1 MDSRL
6 YQAAA
11 QLPPGDSRIEQL
23 YTLAVAPGEP
33 RSLAQR
39 LHMGLL
45 LVAAL
50 LLASGLVFWVAA
62 NWQEQTR
69 MFKLLLIEGALLV
82 SVLASLFW
90 RRGRIAA
97 LLCATLALG
106 GLLAFVG
113 QTYQT
118 GADAWQLFATWAA
131 LALVWTLLA
140 RSDVLW
146 LLWVL
151 VAAAGIAMWWGHLDP
166 WELLFRGRST
176 TQQHFL
182 FAAMWLALAL
192 VPALVSLLPWARLQG
207 GVGWWSHR
215 LALGLALAAWTV
227 MGLLQLLSSK
237 GTDWGWWLS
246 GLLIALAMLV
256 SYQGRLR
263 DFVSLCLCTLAA
275 NVWLL
280 ALLARLLFDGG
291 SEEAAFLFFALATL
305 ACLAA
310 TVSGLLAVQRRLRA
324 EAASAEDAAG
334 GQP

>member
-146 LLWVL
+146 MLWVL
-151 VAAAGIAMWWGHLDP
+151 VVAAAIAMWWGHLDL
-166 WELLFRGRST
+166 WEILFRGRGT
-176 TQQHFL
+176 TPQQL
-182 FAAMWLALAL
+182 LYAAMWLALAL
-192 VPALVSLLPWARLQG
+192 VPALVALLPWTRLPAG
-207 GVGWWSHR
+207 MGWWSHR
-215 LALGLALAAWTV
+215 LALGLALGAWTG
-227 MGLLQLLSSK
+227 MGLIQLFSSR
-237 GTDWGWWLS
+237 GIGWGWWLS
-246 GLLIALAMLV
+246 GLLIALAMAV

-263 DFVSLCLCTLAA
+263 DFLSLCLCTLAA
-275 NVWLL
+275 NVWVLG
-280 ALLARLLFDGG
+280 LLARVLFNGG

-324 EAASAEDAAG
+324 EATAG
-334 GQP
+334 GVQ

>member
-146 LLWVL
+146 MLWVL
-151 VAAAGIAMWWGHLDP
+151 V
-166 WELLFRGRST
+166 
-176 TQQHFL
+176 
-182 FAAMWLALAL
+182 
-192 VPALVSLLPWARLQG
+192 V
-207 GVGWWSHR
+207 
-215 LALGLALAAWTV
+215 
-227 MGLLQLLSSK
+227 
-237 GTDWGWWLS
+237 
-246 GLLIALAMLV
+246 
-256 SYQGRLR
+256 
-263 DFVSLCLCTLAA
+263 
-275 NVWLL
+275 
-280 ALLARLLFDGG
+280 
-291 SEEAAFLFFALATL
+291 
-305 ACLAA
+305 
-310 TVSGLLAVQRRLRA
+310 GLLAYALFRFASPAFDIEHKGSDAKGWAQRIGHAGSAIGALRRMEQLIQEAVVTVPRALIAETIDLVAVLSGRGSARRLA
-324 EAASAEDAAG
+324 ELARVEGLGPDGDYRITPATTPNGEAE
-334 GQP
+334 